1 MDRDNILFIKTS
13 KLMALTYWNDN
24 NAGGDGNLTFETQYY
39 EADRQTVTQQNGAA
53 ASGLVNFIFRNEEIT
68 VFAARDNQDQI
79 LELVALPCPPYHH
92 LVMAEAQP
100 GNVLYDF

>member
-13 KLMALTYWNDN
+13 KLMALTYWNEN
-24 NAGGDGNLTFETQYY
+24 KAGGSGNHSYETQYY
-39 EADRQTVTQQNGAA
+39 EADRQTVMQQNGAA

-68 VFAARDNQDQI
+68 VFAARDNQDHI

-100 GNVLYDF
+100 GNILYDF